1 MVKLNNRIRQFRKL
15 KNLSQEDL
23 AKLCN
28 MSQNAISS
36 IELNRSG
43 CSVKHALLIAYYLD
57 CKVENLFYISE

>member
-1 MVKLNNRIRQFRKL
+1 MVKLNNRIRQFRNL

-23 AKLCN
+23 ALLCN

-43 CSVKHALLIAYYLD
+43 CSVKHALLIAYDLE
-57 CKVENLFYISE
+57 CKVEDLFYISK